1 MLPAK
6 YGLAAIGRHLV
17 SLFEV
22 RRPAIARFDEQ
33 TVSLFHREAE
43 EAILQMEKQCRELG
57 IDDSGHWKRAREV
70 VESVLLPRYL
80 KLAKS
85 ENEAAAVEYGLW
97 RGGDLVAR
105 GAFALC
111 GLVLGAL
118 MVWIPWIPVYEKW
131 VPWALFVLGPFLPD
145 AYFWW
150 YRRKHEKKLE
160 ALVSDLAREGQALEA
175 YRPLSEMQEALGI
188 ASDPAGTNSPGEKD
202 EKGGARPIRAQ
213 SR

>member
-1 MLPAK
+1 MVPAK

-22 RRPAIARFDEQ
+22 RRPAIALFDGEA
-33 TVSLFHREAE
+33 SALLRREAR
-43 EAILQMEKQCRELG
+43 EALAQMEQQSRELG
-57 IDDSGHWKRAREV
+57 VDVPRHWSRAREI

-80 KLAKS
+80 ALAKA
-85 ENEAAAVEYGLW
+85 ENEAAAKDYGLW

-105 GAFALC
+105 GAFALL

-145 AYFWW
+145 AYLAW

-160 ALVSDLAREGQALEA
+160 ALVEDLAREGETLDA
-175 YRPLSEMQEALGI
+175 YRPLSEIHEALGI
-188 ASDPAGTNSPGEKD
+188 GREEPAAAHDADSGAAS
-202 EKGGARPIRAQ
+202 RIR
-213 SR
+213 SH

>member
-1 MLPAK
+1 MVPAK

-22 RRPAIARFDEQ
+22 RRPAVARFDGEALL
-33 TVSLFHREAE
+33 LFRREAE
-43 EAILQMEKQCRELG
+43 EAIARMEQQSRELG
-57 IDDSGHWKRAREV
+57 FDDPRHWKRARDV
-70 VESVLLPRYL
+70 VETVLLPRYV

-85 ENEAAAVEYGLW
+85 ENEAAAADYGLW

-105 GAFALC
+105 GAFALI

-118 MVWIPWIPVYEKW
+118 MVWIPWIPIYEKW
-131 VPWALFVLGPFLPD
+131 FPWALFVLGPFLPD
-145 AYFWW
+145 AYLWW

-160 ALVSDLAREGQALEA
+160 ALVQDLAREGETLEA
-175 YRPLSEMQEALGI
+175 YRPLSEVHEALGLGREEPELRP
-188 ASDPAGTNSPGEKD
+188 DP
-202 EKGGARPIRAQ
+202 RVR

>member
-1 MLPAK
+1 MVPAK

-22 RRPAIARFDEQ
+22 RRPAIARFDGEARA
-33 TVSLFHREAE
+33 LLRREAD
-43 EAILQMEKQCRELG
+43 EALAQMEQQSRELG
-57 IDDSGHWKRAREV
+57 VDAPRHFRRAREV
-70 VESVLLPRYL
+70 VENVLLPRYL
-80 KLAKS
+80 ALAKV
-85 ENEAAAVEYGLW
+85 ENEAAAKDYGLW

-105 GAFALC
+105 GAFALF

-145 AYFWW
+145 AYLAW

-160 ALVSDLAREGQALEA
+160 ALVNDLAREGETLDA
-175 YRPLSEMQEALGI
+175 YRPLSEIHEALGI
-188 ASDPAGTNSPGEKD
+188 GSEEPAAARDAES
-202 EKGGARPIRAQ
+202 GAP
-213 SR
+213 SRVRSQ

>member
-1 MLPAK
+1 MVPSK

-22 RRPAIARFDEQ
+22 RRPAISRFDGEAQ
-33 TVSLFHREAE
+33 ALLRREAG
-43 EAILQMEKQCRELG
+43 EALAQMEQQSRELG
-57 IDDSGHWKRAREV
+57 VDAPRHWSRAREV
-70 VESVLLPRYL
+70 VENVLLPRYL
-80 KLAKS
+80 ALAKA
-85 ENEAAAVEYGLW
+85 ENAAAANDYGLW

-105 GAFALC
+105 GAFALF

-145 AYFWW
+145 AYLWW

-160 ALVSDLAREGQALEA
+160 ALVEDLAREAETLDA
-175 YRPLSEMQEALGI
+175 YRPLSEIHEALGI
-188 ASDPAGTNSPGEKD
+188 GSEEPSAARDAESGAS
-202 EKGGARPIRAQ
+202 
-213 SR
+213 SRVRSQ

>member
-1 MLPAK
+1 MVPAK

-22 RRPAIARFDEQ
+22 RRPAIARFDADAL
-33 TVSLFHREAE
+33 SLFRREAD
-43 EAILQMEKQCRELG
+43 EAIARMEQQSRELG
-57 IDDSGHWKRAREV
+57 FDDSRHFRRAREV

-80 KLAKS
+80 KLAQS
-85 ENEAAAVEYGLW
+85 ENEAAAKEYGLW

-118 MVWIPWIPVYEKW
+118 LVWIPWIPVYEKW

-160 ALVSDLAREGQALEA
+160 ALVSDLAREGASLDA
-175 YRPLSEMQEALGI
+175 YRPLSEMHEALGI
-188 ASDPAGTNSPGEKD
+188 GSNEPAARDPESPAS
-202 EKGGARPIRAQ
+202 
-213 SR
+213 SRVRSH

>member
-1 MLPAK
+1 MVPAK

-22 RRPAIARFDEQ
+22 RRPAVARFDGEALA
-33 TVSLFHREAE
+33 LFRREAE
-43 EAILQMEKQCRELG
+43 EALAQMEKQSQELG
-57 IDDSGHWKRAREV
+57 VDVPRHWSRARAV

-80 KLAKS
+80 ALAKV
-85 ENEAAAVEYGLW
+85 ENEAAARDYGLW

-105 GAFALC
+105 GAFALV

-145 AYFWW
+145 AYLWW

-160 ALVSDLAREGQALEA
+160 VLVADLAREGETLDA
-175 YRPLSEMQEALGI
+175 YRPLSEVHEALGMGSEGAATEGDAESRG
-188 ASDPAGTNSPGEKD
+188 ASRVRSH
-202 EKGGARPIRAQ
+202 
-213 SR
+213 

>member
-1 MLPAK
+1 MVPSK

-22 RRPAIARFDEQ
+22 RRPAVARFDGEA
-33 TVSLFHREAE
+33 LDMFRREAE
-43 EAILQMEKQCRELG
+43 DALAQMEQQSRELG
-57 IDDSGHWKRAREV
+57 FEDPKHWKRARNV
-70 VESVLLPRYL
+70 VETVLLPRYL

-85 ENEAAAVEYGLW
+85 ENEAAGAEYGLW

-105 GAFALC
+105 GAFALA

-131 VPWALFVLGPFLPD
+131 FPWALFVLGPFLPD
-145 AYFWW
+145 AYLWW

-160 ALVSDLAREGQALEA
+160 ALVTDLAREGESLDA
-175 YRPLSEMQEALGI
+175 YRPLSEVHESLGVSGEDAESRA
-188 ASDPAGTNSPGEKD
+188 ASRVRT
-202 EKGGARPIRAQ
+202 R
-213 SR
+213 

>member
-1 MLPAK
+1 MVPSK

-22 RRPAIARFDEQ
+22 RRPAVARFDGEAQ
-33 TVSLFHREAE
+33 DVFRREAE
-43 EAILQMEKQCRELG
+43 QALAQMEQQSREFG
-57 IDDSGHWKRAREV
+57 FEDPKHWKRARDV
-70 VESVLLPRYL
+70 VETVLLPRYL

-85 ENEAAAVEYGLW
+85 ENEAAAAEYGLW

-105 GAFALC
+105 GAFALA

-145 AYFWW
+145 AYLWW

-160 ALVSDLAREGQALEA
+160 ALVTDLAREGESLDA
-175 YRPLSEMQEALGI
+175 YRPLSEVHESLGVSHEDAESRA
-188 ASDPAGTNSPGEKD
+188 ASRVRT
-202 EKGGARPIRAQ
+202 R
-213 SR
+213 